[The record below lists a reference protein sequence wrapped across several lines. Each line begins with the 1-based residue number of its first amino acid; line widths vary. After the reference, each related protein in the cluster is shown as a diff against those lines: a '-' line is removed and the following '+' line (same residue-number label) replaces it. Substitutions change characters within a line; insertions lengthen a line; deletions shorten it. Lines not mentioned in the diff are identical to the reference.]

1 MSKKPS
7 PGHWGQIGRMQ
18 FERTTR
24 KITASREDWKLL
36 RRIVKLR
43 RKTDVPPLGL
53 WRAVDDEFLW
63 ARIVSQIC
71 NRGGVGWGYALNRS
85 GRRKEF
91 DERLSLTT
99 LRTLPSE
106 PGLEKY
112 IAEQLDEFHVGRF
125 RKDNMKSIVDNLAT
139 FMDSGGR
146 LSELRNRLDELD
158 STADIIGLDVQE
170 RERKARRFLMER
182 LAFYQNGKKFRA
194 KRKPASD
201 FLINVGF
208 ARTLI
213 PFDSR
218 MKKVFKQVWGIT
230 VSEERNYELIEDFFL
245 SEVYLDLHITPS
257 EFDRIIFQ
265 HTERVL
271 EWAGS

>member
-1 MSKKPS
+1 MECLASKNRS
-7 PGHWGQIGRMQ
+7 AWGPVPVLQPN
-18 FERTTR
+18 FW
-24 KITASREDWKLL
+24 AC
-36 RRIVKLR
+36 RIVKLR
-43 RKTDVPPLGL
+43 TKTDVPPLGL
-53 WRAVDDEFLW
+53 WRKVDDEFLW

-91 DERLSLTT
+91 DESLSLAT

-125 RKDNMKSIVDNLAT
+125 RKDNTKSIVDNLAT

-146 LSELRNRLDELD
+146 LSELRHRLDELD
-158 STADIIGLDVQE
+158 STVDIIGLDVQE

-208 ARTLI
+208 AGTLI

-218 MKKVFKQVWGIT
+218 MKQVFKQAWRIT

-245 SEVYLDLHITPS
+245 SEVYPDLHITPS

-271 EWAGS
+271 EWAAS